1 MLDTTLDAQQ
11 KQLEIILSKRDS
23 ERAMMGVDMIDSVY
37 QAVKKSI
44 QNQHPEYSERELIGA
59 LFVRYYKNE
68 FVKADLLKIVE
79 EIKHYGYK

>member
-11 KQLEIILSKRDS
+11 KQLEIILSKSDS

-68 FVKADLLKIVE
+68 FDKALLM
-79 EIKHYGYK
+79 EIAKGIKGYN